1 MSMLH
6 RMGIARLAAQRLF
19 AASGLSIGPAWRK
32 FRQRSIVRLVQ
43 SQSKIQSC
51 AAHRLTSDSSISWHS
66 YVCASPDAVMRA
78 MSREGYT
85 PCVSYLNQS
94 LPDLSW
100 GDYWEFE
107 NPRDLSQT
115 AIATAQRLV
124 E

>member
-1 MSMLH
+1 MHKTIYIVTLYS
-6 RMGIARLAAQRLF
+6 
-19 AASGLSIGPAWRK
+19 SGER
-32 FRQRSIVRLVQ
+32 
-43 SQSKIQSC
+43 
-51 AAHRLTSDSSISWHS
+51 WHS

-115 AIATAQRLV
+115 AIAMAQRLV